1 VAIPSE
7 AAGRRVLV
15 TGASGFTGRYVIQA
29 LQETGQQVV
38 ALAAADGSSVDLLD
52 RSAVEAAVR
61 AARADVVV
69 HLAAIAF
76 VAHGDVDEMYRVNI
90 VGTRNLL
97 AALAGLEQPPSQVIL
112 ASSANVYGN
121 SPGSLDEQ
129 VPPQPVND
137 YAVSKLAMEL
147 MARQFAD
154 RLPLTIVRPFNYTGV
169 GQSVSFLIPKIVDHF
184 KRRAER
190 LELGNLHV
198 SRDFNDVR
206 NVAMTYSRL
215 SLLPGTGEVFN
226 ICSGHEHT
234 LLEVVSMMEEIA
246 GYRPEVTVNPA
257 FVRPN
262 EVKKLIG
269 DPSKIDAVVGPL
281 PRWDLRQTLQWMYES
296 A

>member
-1 VAIPSE
+1 MAIPSE